1 MKQIIDGETG
11 EIIEVETSN
20 EIAERTLVEVGAIT
34 QETYEMLASFRYY
47 QEQYELFKYQLEKA
61 MIENGIKKWD
71 NDYFTATIREESMQ
85 KRVDTE
91 RLKDDGIYEKYLKL
105 VPVKNG
111 LVVKFK
117 KGEIWWQK
125 KTRN

>member
-117 KGEIWWQK
+117 KGEI
-125 KTRN
+125 